1 VAFSTGSRSRG
12 VRNEI
17 NVTPLVD
24 VVLVL
29 LIIFMVVTPM
39 LERGMDVK
47 LPKAQS
53 SDQEE
58 DSEALV
64 ISVMP
69 DRSVWFETT
78 RVTRE
83 ALRARLE
90 NLVRKDASRRILI
103 KGDDSLRVRDVR
115 EVLAEAK
122 AAGAK
127 GVSLAVDEKKK
138 P

>member
-1 VAFSTGSRSRG
+1 MAFSGPSRG

-29 LIIFMVVTPM
+29 LIIFMVVTPL
-39 LERGMDVK
+39 LERGMNVS
-47 LPKAQS
+47 LPKAQT

-58 DSEALV
+58 DSEALI
-64 ISVMP
+64 ISVMA
-69 DRSVWFETT
+69 DRSIWFDTT
-78 RVTRE
+78 RVTP
-83 ALRARLE
+83 AGLRARLAE
-90 NLVRKDASRRILI
+90 YVRVDAQRKILI
-103 KGDDSLRVRDVR
+103 KGDDSLRVKDVR
-115 EVLAEAK
+115 AAMAEAK

-127 GVSLAVDEKKK
+127 GVSLAVDQRKS

>member
-1 VAFSTGSRSRG
+1 MAFSTNSGG

-53 SDQEE
+53 SDQEK
-58 DSEALV
+58 DSESLI
-64 ISVMP
+64 ISVTRDRAIWWDTTKVSVDALRKRLADQVKSDP
-69 DRSVWFETT
+69 DR
-78 RVTRE
+78 
-83 ALRARLE
+83 
-90 NLVRKDASRRILI
+90 KILI
-103 KGDDSLRVRDVR
+103 KGDEALLVKDVR
-115 EVLAEAK
+115 SVLAEAK
-122 AAGAK
+122 SAGAK
-127 GVSLAVDEKKK
+127 GVSLAVDDKKK
-138 P
+138 K

>member
-1 VAFSTGSRSRG
+1 VAFSTSSRG

-53 SDQEE
+53 SDPAEE
-58 DSEALV
+58 SEALV
-64 ISVMP
+64 ISVLP
-69 DRSVWFETT
+69 DRSIWIETT

-83 ALRARLE
+83 GLRARLE
-90 NLVRKDASRRILI
+90 KLVRADAERKILI

-115 EVLAEAK
+115 HVLAEAK